1 MTGPIMLT
9 PLLLGTGRLL
19 WSLVG
24 GNPEGY
30 LAVPLFMGLV
40 IGSMI
45 PLPEADNTRRGDRV
59 LARIRSDRA
68 TLATA
73 PGLSLSPSQL
83 ALGVAL
89 WGPRI
94 LEDGP
99 LAQLGHVLRLA
110 RPAGDMP
117 D

>member
-1 MTGPIMLT
+1 
-9 PLLLGTGRLL
+9 
-19 WSLVG
+19 
-24 GNPEGY
+24 
-30 LAVPLFMGLV
+30 
-40 IGSMI
+40 
-45 PLPEADNTRRGDRV
+45 
-59 LARIRSDRA
+59 
-68 TLATA
+68 LATA

-110 RPAGDMP
+110 RTAGDVP
-117 D
+117 V